1 MEPSADPHAPVLAV
15 RGVGKRFG
23 PVTAL
28 AGVDLDFHAGEV
40 HALLGENGA
49 GKSTLM
55 YILAGVSRPD
65 TGTLRL
71 DGQPVRFTSPRAAR
85 DAGIGMVHQHFTLV
99 DRLTVTENLAL
110 SLPGQ
115 HGWLFRPAATAAAAR
130 AFAAQVGLQ
139 IGALDVPVG
148 QLPVGTRQRL
158 EILKALASASR
169 ILILD
174 EPTAVLT
181 PQEAR
186 QLFAMLRHLRTEGRL
201 IIFITHKL
209 REVGEIAD
217 RVTIMRR
224 GRVVGTDPVAALTER
239 AMAERMIGAVVADPR
254 PGGRVLTDQPPAL
267 RVAGVRARDRRGM
280 RALDD
285 VSFAVSPGEIFGIA
299 GVDGNGQ
306 RELFDV
312 LAGASVPDGGSV
324 AVGTTPLT
332 TFTPAAALA
341 AGISHIPPD
350 RQGEGLVLAM
360 SVAENLVL
368 NRRLLD
374 RFSRRG
380 VLRRDAL
387 RRFATDLTRE
397 YGVQFA
403 GLDAPV
409 RSLSGGNQQ
418 RIVVARTLAQTPRVL
433 VTVNPTRGLDFAASA
448 AVGEALR
455 AAAARGCAVVLI
467 STDLDEVLALSDR
480 VGVLYRGRLSP
491 PLVPPVDTDQIGLLM
506 AGAAASSS

>member
-1 MEPSADPHAPVLAV
+1 MELSDDPDVPVLAV

-23 PVTAL
+23 SVTAL
-28 AGVDLDFHAGEV
+28 AGVALDFRAGEV

-55 YILAGVSRPD
+55 HILAGEYRPD

-71 DGQPVRFTSPRAAR
+71 DGQPVRFGSPRGPR
-85 DAGIGMVHQHFTLV
+85 EAGIGMVQQHFTLV
-99 DRLTVTENLAL
+99 DRLTVAENLAL

-115 HGWLFRPAATAAAAR
+115 HGWRFRAAATAAAAR
-130 AFAAQVGLQ
+130 AFAAQVGLEL
-139 IGALDVPVG
+139 GALDVPVG

-158 EILKALASASR
+158 EILKALASAGR

-186 QLFAMLRHLRTEGRL
+186 QLFAMLRRLRAQGRL

-209 REVGEIAD
+209 REVGAIAD

-239 AMAERMIGAVVADPR
+239 EMAERMVGAVVAEPP

-267 RVAGVRARDRRGM
+267 RVAGVRARDTRGM
-280 RALDD
+280 LALDD

-312 LAGASVPDGGSV
+312 LAGACVPDRGSV
-324 AVGTTPLT
+324 EVGTTRLT

-360 SVAENLVL
+360 TVAENLVL

-380 VLRRDAL
+380 LLRREAV
-387 RRFATDLTRE
+387 RRFAAALTRE
-397 YGVQFA
+397 YGVQCA

-455 AAAARGCAVVLI
+455 AAAALGCAVVLI

-491 PLVPPVDTDQIGLLM
+491 PLVPPVDADQMGLLM
-506 AGAAASSS
+506 AGVAA